1 MVSLREKI
9 YYASQKLCRLTKR
22 KQREQKKKE
31 EKNRSVCG
39 RGSEDVNEG
48 GMRIEKKRRKSKMN
62 GSHTF
67 RME

>member
-1 MVSLREKI
+1 MQVDKEKI
-9 YYASQKLCRLTKR
+9 ERA
-22 KQREQKKKE
+22 KKKE